1 MTVDEAVSIL
11 RAHNEW
17 RRGNKTENWGPM
29 PYSPAQIGGAIDV
42 VCNWISA
49 RAAVVESERDAAR
62 FKHLVA
68 NGVGWSD
75 GSPHLTRRDSAL
87 RDIDKTRAEIDKAM
101 AAQEKAKQQKEGE

>member
-1 MTVDEAVSIL
+1 MTTPIDYDALISESANCLRHDAMGDSTVSLIISLNETIRAL
-11 RAHNEW
+11 RA
-17 RRGNKTENWGPM
+17 
-29 PYSPAQIGGAIDV
+29 
-42 VCNWISA
+42 
-49 RAAVVESERDAAR
+49 AAVESERDAAR

-101 AAQEKAKQQKEGE
+101 AAQEKAKHPAGGAE

>member
-49 RAAVVESERDAAR
+49 
-62 FKHLVA
+62 
-68 NGVGWSD
+68 NGSTNQTHGCNCPV
-75 GSPHLTRRDSAL
+75 
-87 RDIDKTRAEIDKAM
+87 M
-101 AAQEKAKQQKEGE
+101 EKGQ